1 MTAFVYKRRT
11 ALDHY
16 LRLLGFA
23 VKADT
28 YENVLDTLGKGIQ
41 KAVDRISVDQDD
53 DAVVD
58 YEAEI
63 IENMLGTAFVVC
75 QAQANAVLQA
85 ALKIP
90 AQAMKGHEIRKL
102 GPRFDTDYSK
112 VEILWALA
120 NYFKH
125 RDEWGRSMWSNPAKR
140 EKSTV
145 ETIKAAGLTPG
156 SSGNLRDGAKALGN
170 VSFADVWMFYGI
182 VRDWSEKVS
191 EHIRIQ
197 NGR

>member
-1 MTAFVYKRRT
+1 MVAFVYKPRT

-28 YENVLDTLGKGIQ
+28 YESVLSSLGEGI
-41 KAVDRISVDQDD
+41 KNAVDHIELEPDD
-53 DAVVD
+53 DGVVD

-63 IENMLGTAFVVC
+63 IENILGTAFVVC

-90 AQAMKGHEIRKL
+90 KQTMKDYEIRKL
-102 GPRFDTDYSK
+102 GPRFDKDYSK

-125 RDEWGRSMWSNPAKR
+125 RDAWGRSMWTNPGR
-140 EKSTV
+140 LEKSTI
-145 ETIKAAGLTPG
+145 EAIKAAGLTPG
-156 SSGNLRDGAKALGN
+156 SSSNLRDGAKALGN
-170 VSFADVWMFYGI
+170 VSFTDVRIFYGL

-191 EHIRIQ
+191 EHIRML